1 MACLKPSWP
10 SRQHLDAR
18 AAFSENTRKAA
29 RHFGGRGGYDVNT
42 SGMVQLGISTVVFLA
57 AASAAKAWTLAPN
70 FWRLALVLALYSL
83 GNLIML
89 RLIREFGM
97 GVALSLSGVIQLLAV
112 NVIAFSV
119 FGEKVT
125 AVQGAGLTL
134 AVLAVALITIGP
146 YFTAR

>member
-1 MACLKPSWP
+1 MIPFGCKCSGG
-10 SRQHLDAR
+10 DAG
-18 AAFSENTRKAA
+18 SK
-29 RHFGGRGGYDVNT
+29 DVNAA
-42 SGMVQLGISTVVFLA
+42 GAVYLGISTVVFLA
-57 AASAAKAWTLAPN
+57 AASAAKSWTLNPT

-89 RLIREFGM
+89 RLIRDFGM

-119 FGEKVT
+119 FGERVT
-125 AVQGAGLTL
+125 MMQGAGLTL
-134 AVLAVALITIGP
+134 AVVAVALITMGP

>member
-1 MACLKPSWP
+1 M
-10 SRQHLDAR
+10 
-18 AAFSENTRKAA
+18 
-29 RHFGGRGGYDVNT
+29 NT
-42 SGMVQLGISTVVFLA
+42 SGMVQLGISTLIFLA
-57 AASAAKAWTLAPN
+57 AASAAKSWALTPN
-70 FWRLALVLALYSL
+70 LWRLALVILLYSL

-97 GVALSLSGVIQLLAV
+97 AMAVSLSGVIQLLTV

-125 AVQGAGLTL
+125 AVQGIGLTL
-134 AVLAVALITIGP
+134 AVIAVGLITIGP

>member
-1 MACLKPSWP
+1 M
-10 SRQHLDAR
+10 
-18 AAFSENTRKAA
+18 
-29 RHFGGRGGYDVNT
+29 NT
-42 SGMVQLGISTVVFLA
+42 SGMMQLGISTVVFLA
-57 AASAAKAWTLAPN
+57 AASAAKAWTLAPK

-119 FGEKVT
+119 FGEKVS

-134 AVLAVALITIGP
+134 AVLAVALITVGP

>member
-1 MACLKPSWP
+1 MN
-10 SRQHLDAR
+10 
-18 AAFSENTRKAA
+18 AA
-29 RHFGGRGGYDVNT
+29 GVVY
-42 SGMVQLGISTVVFLA
+42 LGISTVVFLA
-57 AASAAKAWTLAPN
+57 AASAAKAWALTPT

-89 RLIREFGM
+89 RLIRDFGM

-119 FGEKVT
+119 FGEKVS

-134 AVLAVALITIGP
+134 AVVAVALITMGP